1 MYSNI
6 THYCTFFNQYTSR
19 THYILQLF
27 KPKEDKEDST
37 KVQTEPP
44 KALLLAC
51 EQIVNCLIEN
61 VLSLEE
67 TTDNS
72 SASQRLVACLTT
84 LYLFAKIRPQLLVK
98 HASTLQPY
106 LSLKC
111 QSQGDIQIISS
122 VARMLE
128 LVVPLME
135 HPSESFLAQLEEDSM
150 KLILQHDRP
159 IVSSCLSCLGS
170 IVNNVTRNF
179 KLIRDCFKKF
189 YAYINEFRKGVD
201 SEKRT
206 LYLHN
211 HKCRQYF
218 RRALFTV
225 GLLLRH
231 FNFKDPEVIGD
242 LPVNTTE
249 SFEDVS
255 SSQVGLQE
263 NITDQVFE
271 AMTYFLHQD
280 DVDIQANTLK
290 AVGSICIRHYEFM
303 LQNDLKEVYHRLL
316 TSEDAPLNMKSEVL
330 INIEMYLMEEEKR
343 MIQQDLECKIF
354 VSEKFQLMT

>member
-1 MYSNI
+1 MLISNI
-6 THYCTFFNQYTSR
+6 DSL
-19 THYILQLF
+19 LQLF
-27 KPKEDKEDST
+27 KPKEDKDDST
-37 KVQTEPP
+37 KIQTEPP

-61 VLSLEE
+61 VLRLEE
-67 TTDNS
+67 TTDNTIS
-72 SASQRLVACLTT
+72 SQRLVACLTT

-111 QSQGDIQIISS
+111 QSNGDIQIISS
-122 VARMLE
+122 VAKMLE

-135 HPSESFLAQLEEDSM
+135 HPSDSFLAQLEEDSM

-159 IVSSCLSCLGS
+159 IVASCLSCLGS

-189 YAYINEFRKGVD
+189 YEFITSFKKGLEGD
-201 SEKRT
+201 NKN
-206 LYLHN
+206 LLHSS
-211 HKCRQYF
+211 HCRRYF

-242 LPVNTTE
+242 LPV
-249 SFEDVS
+249 SLYCS
-255 SSQVGLQE
+255 
-263 NITDQVFE
+263 
-271 AMTYFLHQD
+271 
-280 DVDIQANTLK
+280 
-290 AVGSICIRHYEFM
+290 
-303 LQNDLKEVYHRLL
+303 
-316 TSEDAPLNMKSEVL
+316 
-330 INIEMYLMEEEKR
+330 
-343 MIQQDLECKIF
+343 
-354 VSEKFQLMT
+354 

>member
-1 MYSNI
+1 MHVLS
-6 THYCTFFNQYTSR
+6 F
-19 THYILQLF
+19 QLF

-37 KVQTEPP
+37 KIQTEPP

-72 SASQRLVACLTT
+72 STSQRLVACLTT
-84 LYLFAKIRPQLLVK
+84 LHLFAKIRPQLLVK

-111 QSQGDIQIISS
+111 QSHGDIQIISS

-128 LVVPLME
+128 LVVPLMD

-159 IVSSCLSCLGS
+159 IVASCLSCLGS

-179 KLIRDCFKKF
+179 KLIRDCFKRF
-189 YAYINEFRKGVD
+189 YVYITNYKSLIEDGHDKHKNPKYRK
-201 SEKRT
+201 
-206 LYLHN
+206 
-211 HKCRQYF
+211 YF

-231 FNFKDPEVIGD
+231 FNFKDPDVIGD
-242 LPVNTTE
+242 LPV
-249 SFEDVS
+249 S
-255 SSQVGLQE
+255 
-263 NITDQVFE
+263 
-271 AMTYFLHQD
+271 
-280 DVDIQANTLK
+280 
-290 AVGSICIRHYEFM
+290 
-303 LQNDLKEVYHRLL
+303 VYIH
-316 TSEDAPLNMKSEVL
+316 
-330 INIEMYLMEEEKR
+330 
-343 MIQQDLECKIF
+343 IF
-354 VSEKFQLMT
+354 

>member
-1 MYSNI
+1 M
-6 THYCTFFNQYTSR
+6 
-19 THYILQLF
+19 F
-27 KPKEDKEDST
+27 KPKEDKDDST
-37 KVQTEPP
+37 KIQTEPP

-61 VLSLEE
+61 VLRLEE
-67 TTDNS
+67 TTDNNTS
-72 SASQRLVACLTT
+72 SQRLVACLTT

-111 QSQGDIQIISS
+111 QSNGDIQIISS
-122 VARMLE
+122 VAKMLE

-150 KLILQHDRP
+150 KLVLQHDRP
-159 IVSSCLSCLGS
+159 IVASCLSCLGS

-189 YAYINEFRKGVD
+189 YEYITKLKKWFENDNKNFLQNAHYRK
-201 SEKRT
+201 
-206 LYLHN
+206 YL
-211 HKCRQYF
+211 

-242 LPVNTTE
+242 LPVSLVINFFFNEFTVFFF
-249 SFEDVS
+249 SF
-255 SSQVGLQE
+255 
-263 NITDQVFE
+263 
-271 AMTYFLHQD
+271 YF
-280 DVDIQANTLK
+280 
-290 AVGSICIRHYEFM
+290 R
-303 LQNDLKEVYHRLL
+303 
-316 TSEDAPLNMKSEVL
+316 
-330 INIEMYLMEEEKR
+330 
-343 MIQQDLECKIF
+343 
-354 VSEKFQLMT
+354 

>member
-1 MYSNI
+1 MSLTEN
-6 THYCTFFNQYTSR
+6 FVLSF
-19 THYILQLF
+19 QLF

-37 KVQTEPP
+37 KIQTEPP

-61 VLSLEE
+61 VLRLEE

-72 SASQRLVACLTT
+72 SSSQRLVACLTT
-84 LYLFAKIRPQLLVK
+84 LHLFAKIRPQLLVK

-111 QSQGDIQIISS
+111 QSHGDIQIISS

-128 LVVPLME
+128 LVVPLMD

-159 IVSSCLSCLGS
+159 IVASCLSCLGS

-189 YAYINEFRKGVD
+189 YAYITSLKTMIENGDEKYKSARYRK
-201 SEKRT
+201 
-206 LYLHN
+206 
-211 HKCRQYF
+211 YF

-242 LPVNTTE
+242 L
-249 SFEDVS
+249 SVS
-255 SSQVGLQE
+255 
-263 NITDQVFE
+263 I
-271 AMTYFLHQD
+271 
-280 DVDIQANTLK
+280 
-290 AVGSICIRHYEFM
+290 
-303 LQNDLKEVYHRLL
+303 
-316 TSEDAPLNMKSEVL
+316 
-330 INIEMYLMEEEKR
+330 
-343 MIQQDLECKIF
+343 IF
-354 VSEKFQLMT
+354 AQRNY

>member
-1 MYSNI
+1 M
-6 THYCTFFNQYTSR
+6 
-19 THYILQLF
+19 QLF

-51 EQIVNCLIEN
+51 AQIVNCLIEN

-67 TTDNS
+67 TTDNT

-111 QSQGDIQIISS
+111 QSNGDIEIISN
-122 VARMLE
+122 VAKMLE

-150 KLILQHDRP
+150 KLILQHDRT

-179 KLIRDCFKKF
+179 KLIRDCFKRF
-189 YAYINEFRKGVD
+189 YDYISLFKTHVENDKDHF
-201 SEKRT
+201 
-206 LYLHN
+206 YLHDA
-211 HKCRQYF
+211 KYRQYF

-231 FNFKDPEVIGD
+231 FNFKDPEVRGD
-242 LPVNTTE
+242 LP
-249 SFEDVS
+249 ED
-255 SSQVGLQE
+255 
-263 NITDQVFE
+263 IKDQVFE
-271 AMTYFLHQD
+271 TLTFFLHQD
-280 DVDIQANTLK
+280 DKDIQGNTLK

-316 TSEDAPLNMKSEVL
+316 TSDDAPLNMKSEVL
-330 INIEMYLMEEEKR
+330 INIEMYLQEEEKR
-343 MIQQDLECKIF
+343 MIQQDLECNIIF
-354 VSEKFQLMT
+354 Y